1 VTDTTSEPGRLA
13 GRSAL
18 VTGAAGGIGGAIAE
32 AYAREGANV
41 CLADRDAASGLSAV
55 ADRCRRHGTSIGHAA
70 GDVSDPA
77 DVERIVAMA
86 ADALNGRID
95 VLVNAAGIATE
106 SAVEDM
112 PVEMWDE
119 MLRVDLRSVFL
130 CSRAVLPGMLDR
142 RWGRIISIASQLGI
156 KGASGLA
163 HYSAAKAGVIGFTKS
178 LAQEV
183 AGRGVLVNAIAPGP
197 IETPILDGLSEDWK
211 AAKRAELPLGRF
223 GVPEEVAP
231 TAVLLAAEPDSNLYV
246 GQVLGPNSGDVM
258 P

>member
-1 VTDTTSEPGRLA
+1 
-13 GRSAL
+13 
-18 VTGAAGGIGGAIAE
+18 
-32 AYAREGANV
+32 
-41 CLADRDAASGLSAV
+41 LSAV
-55 ADRCRRHGTSIGHAA
+55 ADRCRRHGTSISHAT

-77 DVERIVAMA
+77 DVERIVGSAV
-86 ADALNGRID
+86 DALNGRID
-95 VLVNAAGIATE
+95 ILVNAAGIATA
-106 SAVEDM
+106 STVEDM
-112 PVEMWDE
+112 PVELWDE
-119 MLRVDLRSVFL
+119 MIRVDLRSVFV
-130 CSRAVLPGMLDR
+130 CSRAVLPAMLER
-142 RWGRIISIASQLGI
+142 GWGRIISIASQLGI
-156 KGASGLA
+156 KGATELA
-163 HYSAAKAGVIGFTKS
+163 HYCAAKAGVIGFTKS

-183 AGRGVLVNAIAPGP
+183 AARGVLANAIAPGP

>member
-1 VTDTTSEPGRLA
+1 VTDTGTGSGRLA

-32 AYAREGANV
+32 AYAREGADV
-41 CLADRDAASGLSAV
+41 CLSDRDASPGLNAV
-55 ADRCRRHGTSIGHAA
+55 AERCRRHGTSISVAA
-70 GDVSDPA
+70 GDAADAA
-77 DVERIVAMA
+77 DVERIVAEA
-86 ADALNGRID
+86 GRVDI
-95 VLVNAAGIATE
+95 LVNAAGIATA

-112 PVEMWDE
+112 SVELWDE
-119 MLRVDLRSVFL
+119 MIRVDLRSVFV
-130 CSRAVLPGMLDR
+130 CSRAVLPGMLER
-142 RWGRIISIASQLGI
+142 EWGRIISIASQLGI
-156 KGASGLA
+156 KGATELA
-163 HYSAAKAGVIGFTKS
+163 HYCAAKAGVIGFTKS

-197 IETPILDGLSEDWK
+197 IETPILDGLSEEWK

-223 GVPEEVAP
+223 GQPDEVAP

>member
-1 VTDTTSEPGRLA
+1 MNDRTSASGRLA
-13 GRSAL
+13 GRAAL
-18 VTGAAGGIGGAIAE
+18 VTGAGGGIGGAIAE
-32 AYAREGANV
+32 AYAREGADV
-41 CLADRDAASGLSAV
+41 CLADRDGSPGLSAV
-55 ADRCRRHGTSIGHAA
+55 AERCRRHGTSIGVAA

-77 DVERIVAMA
+77 EVQRIVATA
-86 ADALNGRID
+86 TDSLNGRID
-95 VLVNAAGIATE
+95 ILVNAAGIATA
-106 SAVEDM
+106 STVEDM
-112 PVEMWDE
+112 SVELWDE

-130 CSRAVLPGMLDR
+130 CSRAVLPGMLER
-142 RWGRIISIASQLGI
+142 EWGRIISIASQLGI
-156 KGASGLA
+156 KGATELA
-163 HYSAAKAGVIGFTKS
+163 HYCAAKAGVIGFTKS

-197 IETPILDGLSEDWK
+197 IDTPILDGLSEEWK

>member
-1 VTDTTSEPGRLA
+1 VSDTPSGPGRLA

-32 AYAREGANV
+32 AYAREGADV
-41 CLADRDAASGLSAV
+41 CLVDRDGASGLSAV
-55 ADRCRRHGTSIGHAA
+55 AERCRLYGTSISTAT

-77 DVERIVAMA
+77 DVDRVVASA
-86 ADALNGRID
+86 ADGPNGRID
-95 VLVNAAGIATE
+95 ILVNAAGIATA
-106 SAVEDM
+106 STVEDM
-112 PVEMWDE
+112 SVELWDE
-119 MLRVDLRSVFL
+119 MIRVDLRSVFV
-130 CSRAVLPGMLDR
+130 CSRAVLPGMLER
-142 RWGRIISIASQLGI
+142 EWGRIISIASQLGI
-156 KGASGLA
+156 KGATELA
-163 HYSAAKAGVIGFTKS
+163 HYCAAKAGVIGFTKS

-183 AGRGVLVNAIAPGP
+183 AARGVLVNAIAPGP

-211 AAKRAELPLGRF
+211 TAKRAELPLGRF

>member
-1 VTDTTSEPGRLA
+1 VTDIGTGSGRLA
-13 GRSAL
+13 GRAAL

-32 AYAREGANV
+32 AYAREGADV
-41 CLADRDAASGLSAV
+41 CLADRDPAPELSAV
-55 ADRCRRHGTSIGHAA
+55 ADRCRRHGTSISHAA

-77 DVERIVAMA
+77 DVERIVATA
-86 ADALNGRID
+86 AVALNGRID

-106 SAVEDM
+106 STVEDM
-112 PVEMWDE
+112 TVEMWDE

-130 CSRAVLPGMLDR
+130 CSRAVLPGMLER

-156 KGASGLA
+156 KGATGLA

-211 AAKRAELPLGRF
+211 AAKRAELPLRRF